1 MAKRIRDMS
10 ISRRK
15 LGKFETFGLIVTFTV
30 LGCGSLQAQE
40 QPTQPVSIGEALTL
54 GSDRQGTVGQI
65 DESGLRIIID
75 DTEHTLA
82 PLVSHNGRQWN
93 RARLIQSLEQGDFIE
108 YETTNGGGQQ
118 TPTLIRVDTVD
129 R

>member
-1 MAKRIRDMS
+1 MS
-10 ISRRK
+10 INHSK
-15 LGKFETFGLIVTFTV
+15 LGKFEAFGLIVTFTF

-40 QPTQPVSIGEALTL
+40 LQTQPVSVGQALTL
-54 GSDRQGTVGQI
+54 SSDRQGTIGHI
-65 DESGLRIIID
+65 DASGLRIVID

-82 PLVSHNGRQWN
+82 PLVRHDGRQWN
-93 RARLIQSLEQGDFIE
+93 RDRLIQSLEQGDFIE